1 MSGAGSPAMSRP
13 SYSIVPEAGGTRPA
27 SVFSSVDLPAP
38 LRPSSATISPS
49 RTSSVASLRMWLLP

>member
-1 MSGAGSPAMSRP
+1 MSGAGSRVMSCPAK
-13 SYSIVPEAGGTRPA
+13 SIAPEAAGTRPA

-49 RTSSVASLRMWLLP
+49 RTSSVASFRMWLLP